1 MALHQLFA
9 VRLNVHDVV
18 FQGCRKDME
27 WIEQAGVSFRSL
39 TEAIDRNTTAGR
51 MLMQLVSSSIVL
63 SLDDPSDKG
72 STALQHLPH
81 SQSGHR

>member
-63 SLDDPSDKG
+63 
-72 STALQHLPH
+72 TEVLQ
-81 SQSGHR
+81 S